1 MLYRGF
7 SCLSHLWL
15 VACGLWLTAYRLPL
29 TAYRL
34 KLASASASALHRRC
48 QVRLDGGQHGLETLR
63 VAGNHLAFF
72 QELVATGEVADQ
84 AARFLDQQA
93 TGGHVPFG
101 QTEFPEGVIAP
112 GGDVGQIQAGG
123 AATADASGLADQAS
137 EHAQIVV
144 QIVDLVLLERE
155 AGTQQG
161 AVQALAV
168 AYPQALAVECCTPTA
183 AGGEFFLAYRIE
195 NDRMLDA
202 TLDAAGDAH
211 GKVRYAAQEVGGA
224 IQRVDDPDDIR
235 AFTLAG
241 LEAGLFGVKAVIRVG
256 LAQMIDDGLFCSP
269 VDFADVVV
277 RFLLVDGQDVQPLH
291 GAIDQFSGTAGG
303 AQGDVQHGLHRGYLW

>member
-15 VACGLWLTAYRLPL
+15 VACGLWLVAYRLPL

-48 QVRLDGGQHGLETLR
+48 QVRLDGGQHGLEALR
-63 VAGNHLAFF
+63 VAGNHLALF
-72 QELVATGEVADQ
+72 QELVTTGEVADQ
-84 AARFLDQQA
+84 AARFLNEQA

-144 QIVDLVLLERE
+144 QVIDLVLLERE

-161 AVQALAV
+161 
-168 AYPQALAVECCTPTA
+168 
-183 AGGEFFLAYRIE
+183 
-195 NDRMLDA
+195 
-202 TLDAAGDAH
+202 
-211 GKVRYAAQEVGGA
+211 
-224 IQRVDDPDDIR
+224 
-235 AFTLAG
+235 
-241 LEAGLFGVKAVIRVG
+241 
-256 LAQMIDDGLFCSP
+256 
-269 VDFADVVV
+269 
-277 RFLLVDGQDVQPLH
+277 
-291 GAIDQFSGTAGG
+291 
-303 AQGDVQHGLHRGYLW
+303 

>member
-1 MLYRGF
+1 QAAGRGRRPPLRAARRAEARKQKPRTAMLYRGF

-101 QTEFPEGVIAP
+101 QTEFPEGVIAA
-112 GGDVGQIQAGG
+112 GGNVGQIQAGS
-123 AATADASGLADQAS
+123 AAAADAGRLADQAA
-137 EHAQIVV
+137 EHPQIVV

-155 AGTQQG
+155 TGTQQS

-168 AYPQALAVECCTPTA
+168 T
-183 AGGEFFLAYRIE
+183 
-195 NDRMLDA
+195 
-202 TLDAAGDAH
+202 
-211 GKVRYAAQEVGGA
+211 
-224 IQRVDDPDDIR
+224 
-235 AFTLAG
+235 
-241 LEAGLFGVKAVIRVG
+241 
-256 LAQMIDDGLFCSP
+256 
-269 VDFADVVV
+269 
-277 RFLLVDGQDVQPLH
+277 
-291 GAIDQFSGTAGG
+291 
-303 AQGDVQHGLHRGYLW
+303 